1 MKTRLLII
9 IAGLA
14 LMGFQAEARHANAV
28 FKTNNGAPMIVFLD
42 GNRINKHPSDVVRLN
57 KIYPGKHH
65 LRGKVIG
72 KRFNREI
79 RRRIHIRSNHKT
91 KFLINSYG
99 RRGNLEIVK
108 VNEGPIYDHYTQRK
122 YQRGRYDI
130 LDMDRFMY
138 SLNLRRFDDDKV
150 NFTKRVLANKSLYA
164 VDLLKILNNI
174 TFESN
179 KMEVADFAYN
189 SVIDKRNFHIVY
201 DAFRFQSSI
210 RQLENSNYDDTWF

>member
-14 LMGFQAEARHANAV
+14 LMGFQVEARHANAV

-42 GNRINKHPSDVVRLN
+42 GNRINKQPSDVVRLN

-65 LRGKVIG
+65 LRVKVIG

-79 RRRIHIRSNHKT
+79 KRRIHIRSNHKT
-91 KFLINSYG
+91 NFLINSYG

-108 VNEGPIYDHYTQRK
+108 VNEKPIYDHYTHRK

-130 LDMDRFMY
+130 LDVDRFMY

-164 VDLLKILNNI
+164 EDLLKILSNI

-179 KMEVADFAYN
+179 KVEVADFAYN

-201 DAFRFQSSI
+201 EAFRFRSSI